1 MIDDL
6 SANSKESFDF
16 KIVPKFETF
25 MNDSSF
31 KPVRSKSQ
39 LANNALDR
47 NRKNLTQQQF
57 ISKVEPTDIKLE
69 K

>member
-6 SANSKESFDF
+6 SANSKDSFDF

-25 MNDSSF
+25 MNE
-31 KPVRSKSQ
+31 PVRSKSQ
-39 LANNALDR
+39 LASNALDR
-47 NRKNLTQQQF
+47 NRKNLTQLQF